1 MHARSAPRKTVADA
15 TPAGSAT
22 AAAAP
27 VATGPGIA
35 FAALVV
41 ANIALAFGPWFVR
54 LADVGPVAA
63 GFWRITIAIPFLI
76 GLSLTS
82 GARPVR
88 FAPALWVMLAIG
100 GVAFAADLG
109 SWHLGI
115 VRTTMANA
123 TLFGNSAI
131 LIYPIYGF
139 LAAKAWPTRAQ
150 GIALLLA
157 AVGAAL
163 LMGRSYQLD
172 PRNLAGDLLCM
183 LAGILYTVY
192 IVLMARVRDT
202 MRPLPALALSSCAT
216 ALPLLVFA
224 LALHEQVMP
233 QSWTPLLGLALV
245 SQVIGQGCMIFAL
258 GQLSPLVVGIALLI
272 QPVVAGAVG
281 WIWYG
286 ERLQGPDWIGVALV
300 AVALVL
306 VRRAEVASPRGSAQE
321 DRA

>member
-1 MHARSAPRKTVADA
+1 MHAPAATRKSVAA
-15 TPAGSAT
+15 AT
-22 AAAAP
+22 AAPAAT
-27 VATGPGIA
+27 ASTGLA

-41 ANIALAFGPWFVR
+41 ANVALAFGPWFVR

-63 GFWRITIAIPFLI
+63 GFWRITLALPFLA
-76 GLSLTS
+76 GLALAT

-88 FAPALWVMLAIG
+88 IAPMLWAMIAIG
-100 GVAFAADLG
+100 GVAFAADLA

-131 LIYPIYGF
+131 LIYPLYGF
-139 LAAKAWPTRAQ
+139 LAARAWPSRGQ
-150 GIALLLA
+150 GVALLLA
-157 AVGAAL
+157 AIGAGL

-172 PRNLAGDLLCM
+172 ARNLAGDLLCI

-192 IVLMARVRDT
+192 LVLMARVRDT
-202 MRPLPALALSSCAT
+202 MRPLPALALASAAT
-216 ALPLLVFA
+216 ALPLLLFA
-224 LALHEQVMP
+224 WGLHERVLP
-233 QSWTPLLGLALV
+233 QQWTPLIGLALV
-245 SQVIGQGCMIFAL
+245 SQVLGQGCMIFAL

-281 WIWYG
+281 WIAYG
-286 ERLQGPDWIGVALV
+286 ERLQGADWVGVALV

-306 VRRAEVASPRGSAQE
+306 VRRAEVAPPRGREQE
-321 DRA
+321 MVP

>member
-1 MHARSAPRKTVADA
+1 MHAPAATRKSVAA
-15 TPAGSAT
+15 AT
-22 AAAAP
+22 AAPAAT
-27 VATGPGIA
+27 ASAGLA

-41 ANIALAFGPWFVR
+41 ANVALAFGPWFVR

-63 GFWRITIAIPFLI
+63 GFWRITLALPFLA
-76 GLSLTS
+76 GLALAT

-88 FAPALWVMLAIG
+88 IAPMLWAMIAIG
-100 GVAFAADLG
+100 GVAFAADLA

-131 LIYPIYGF
+131 LIYPLYGF
-139 LAAKAWPTRAQ
+139 LAARAWPSRGQ
-150 GIALLLA
+150 GVALLLA
-157 AVGAAL
+157 AIGAGL

-172 PRNLAGDLLCM
+172 ARNLAGDLLCI

-192 IVLMARVRDT
+192 LVLMARVRDT
-202 MRPLPALALSSCAT
+202 MRPLPALALASAAT
-216 ALPLLVFA
+216 ALPLLLFA
-224 LALHEQVMP
+224 WGLHERVLP
-233 QSWTPLLGLALV
+233 QQWTPLIGLALV
-245 SQVIGQGCMIFAL
+245 SQVLGQGCMIFAL

-281 WIWYG
+281 WIAYG
-286 ERLQGPDWIGVALV
+286 ERLQGADWVGVALV

-306 VRRAEVASPRGSAQE
+306 VRRAEVAPPRGREQE
-321 DRA
+321 MVP

>member
-1 MHARSAPRKTVADA
+1 MHAPAATRKSVAA
-15 TPAGSAT
+15 AT
-22 AAAAP
+22 AAPAAT
-27 VATGPGIA
+27 ASAGLA

-41 ANIALAFGPWFVR
+41 ANVALAFGPWFVR

-63 GFWRITIAIPFLI
+63 GFWRITLALPFLA
-76 GLSLTS
+76 GLALAT

-88 FAPALWVMLAIG
+88 IAPMLWAMIAIG
-100 GVAFAADLG
+100 GVAFAADLA

-131 LIYPIYGF
+131 LIYPLYGF
-139 LAAKAWPTRAQ
+139 LAARAWPSRGQ
-150 GIALLLA
+150 GVALLLA
-157 AVGAAL
+157 AIGAGL

-172 PRNLAGDLLCM
+172 ARNLAGDLLCI

-192 IVLMARVRDT
+192 LVLMARVRDT
-202 MRPLPALALSSCAT
+202 MRPLPALALASAAT
-216 ALPLLVFA
+216 ALPLLLFA
-224 LALHEQVMP
+224 WGLHERVLP
-233 QSWTPLLGLALV
+233 QQWTPLIGLALV
-245 SQVIGQGCMIFAL
+245 SQVLGQGCMIFAL

-281 WIWYG
+281 WIAYG
-286 ERLQGPDWIGVALV
+286 ERLQGADWVGVALV

-306 VRRAEVASPRGSAQE
+306 VRRAEVAPPRGREQE
-321 DRA
+321 MLP

>member
-1 MHARSAPRKTVADA
+1 MHARAATRKTVPDA
-15 TPAGSAT
+15 TPAPAAT
-22 AAAAP
+22 AS
-27 VATGPGIA
+27 TGLA

-41 ANIALAFGPWFVR
+41 ANVALAFGPWFVR

-63 GFWRITIAIPFLI
+63 GFWRITIAIPFLAALAV
-76 GLSLTS
+76 GT

-88 FAPALWVMLAIG
+88 MPPALWVMIAIG

-131 LIYPIYGF
+131 LIYPLYGF
-139 LAAKAWPTRAQ
+139 IAARAWPSRTQ
-150 GIALLLA
+150 GVALLLA
-157 AVGAAL
+157 AIGAGL

-172 PRNLAGDLLCM
+172 PRNLAGDLLCI

-192 IVLMARVRDT
+192 IVLMARVRGA
-202 MRPLPALALSSCAT
+202 MRPLPALALASAAT
-216 ALPLLVFA
+216 ALPLLLFA
-224 LALHEQVMP
+224 LALHEQVLP
-233 QSWTPLLGLALV
+233 QQWTPLIGLALV
-245 SQVIGQGCMIFAL
+245 SQVLGQGCMIFAL

-281 WIWYG
+281 WIAYG
-286 ERLQGPDWIGVALV
+286 ERLQGADWIGVALV

-306 VRRAEVASPRGSAQE
+306 VRRAEVAPARGREQE
-321 DRA
+321 MVP